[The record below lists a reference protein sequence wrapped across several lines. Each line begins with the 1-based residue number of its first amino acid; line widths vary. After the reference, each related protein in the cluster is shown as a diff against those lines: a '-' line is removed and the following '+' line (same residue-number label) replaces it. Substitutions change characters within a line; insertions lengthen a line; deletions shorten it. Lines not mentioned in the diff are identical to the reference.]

1 MVLIRRGGGIAS
13 DDGNA
18 DVPVMSDELEQ
29 LKKSKRN
36 FGLARKFS
44 DGKFFLSSASEG
56 ERVGHLFD
64 RKLLTRCAVE
74 VV

>member
-36 FGLARKFS
+36 FGLASEVLRWEIFS
-44 DGKFFLSSASEG
+44 FFG
-56 ERVGHLFD
+56 I
-64 RKLLTRCAVE
+64 
-74 VV
+74 